1 MCKKGPPWGRTV
13 QLLKKEREREKSV
26 PRKPGWI
33 SISQG
38 QDNAIIWL
46 PLQGK
51 NVFGPQSQDPHLVHH
66 YLPMAWTMER

>member
-1 MCKKGPPWGRTV
+1 MGQNCAIIFFKKR
-13 QLLKKEREREKSV
+13 EREREIS
-26 PRKPGWI
+26 PPGSLAGV

-46 PLQGK
+46 PHQGK
-51 NVFGPQSQDPHLVHH
+51 NIFGPQSQDPHLVHH